1 MLGPVEPSIRYAG
14 FWKRTGAA
22 VIDALAIGVPA
33 NVIVAI
39 AGGSGFSS
47 STGVDQ
53 QTGQTVTHFHFDPP
67 RVILFT
73 LLSML
78 ANWIYFATM
87 ESSRRQATLGKMAIG
102 IVVTD
107 DQGGRISF
115 ARATARHVAKLLSAL
130 ILDIGFMM
138 AGWTRRKQALHDMV
152 ANTLVIVKPTS

>member
-1 MLGPVEPSIRYAG
+1 MLGPDEPSIRYAG

-22 VIDALAIGVPA
+22 IIDVLAIGVPV

-39 AGGSGFSS
+39 GGGSGFSS
-47 STGVDQ
+47 STGVHQ
-53 QTGQTVTHFHFDPP
+53 RTGQTVTHFHFDPP

-73 LLSML
+73 AVSML

-115 ARATARHVAKLLSAL
+115 ARATGRHFAKLLSTL